1 MMTIDWSPIGGK
13 TMEKTIIFKQSY
25 GEFTHEK
32 DGHLSGHVMT
42 ITGKRKDGKYSVTH
56 AFGNGKRFRN
66 IYTVEQLQW
75 EIFKMER
82 KEQEQT
88 V

>member
-1 MMTIDWSPIGGK
+1 MNNI
-13 TMEKTIIFKQSY
+13 IIFKQSY
-25 GEFTHEK
+25 GEFTTEQ
-32 DGHLSGHVMT
+32 DGRLSGHVMT
-42 ITGKRKDGKYSVTH
+42 ITGKRKDGKYTVTH